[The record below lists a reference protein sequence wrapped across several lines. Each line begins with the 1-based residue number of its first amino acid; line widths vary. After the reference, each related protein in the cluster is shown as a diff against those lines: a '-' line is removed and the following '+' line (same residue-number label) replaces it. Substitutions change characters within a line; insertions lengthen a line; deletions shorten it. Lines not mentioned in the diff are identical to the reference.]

1 MAITRYNPMRELS
14 QPTVPRS
21 FTSLLDDFFNDVVTS
36 DTGRMFVP
44 NIDVTEDDSQYH
56 VQVALPGLK
65 KDDIHVDLQD
75 RRLTISGERQEE
87 KEEKETKHHLTET
100 RYGKFE
106 RSIML
111 PNNINQDKVDARFE
125 DGILKLDIEKKEKQV
140 NKQIKI
146 K

>member
-1 MAITRYNPMRELS
+1 MAITRYNPLRETDH
-14 QPTVPRS
+14 PVMPRRFS
-21 FTSLLDDFFNDVVTS
+21 SLLDDFFNDVVTS

-44 NIDVTEDDSQYH
+44 SLDITEDESHYH
-56 VQVALPGLK
+56 VRVALPGMK

-75 RRLTISGERQEE
+75 RRLTVSGER
-87 KEEKETKHHLTET
+87 KEEQEDKDTRYHLTET
-100 RYGKFE
+100 RYGNFE
-106 RSIML
+106 RSVML
-111 PNNINQDKVDARFE
+111 PENIDQNKIDARFE

>member
-1 MAITRYNPMRELS
+1 MTITRYNPMREMDY
-14 QPTVPRS
+14 PTPRRFS
-21 FTSLLDDFFNDVVTS
+21 SVLDDFFNDVVAS

-44 NIDVTEDDSQYH
+44 SLDITEDESHYH
-56 VQVALPGLK
+56 VHVALPGMN
-65 KDDIHVDLQD
+65 KDDINVDLQD
-75 RRLTISGERQEE
+75 RRLTITGERKEE

-106 RSIML
+106 RSVML
-111 PNNINQDKVDARFE
+111 PDNIDQNKIDARFE
-125 DGILKLDIEKKEKQV
+125 DGVLKLDIEKKEKQV